1 MGIVGAGGLAGRVTR
16 GGWCRSSGRP
26 VPHPLSQSAATS
38 PLRHSRTWFRGPMR
52 HDSDDRVELLRD
64 ALAATR
70 AAGTARVSF
79 GEYAFAPGR
88 RSRPRLAADGAVD
101 FSKDRV
107 ALVWRVVEGPI
118 LRLMAR
124 LPSVRRAKDESP
136 AAHVPDDWSFYEG
149 SDTKPQR
156 VTVFDGDIEYSSKAA
171 TFWVW
176 RNVPPVS
183 SPLWGMRAIA
193 GSDAPVVLGRYDV
206 IGGVQAR
213 EYFTSLSI
221 QCARAL
227 YPDDPFLRRKGWTV
241 SAGFLVNLWVDSAN
255 LIRRITWGVSAEL
268 GEVVLPWHQLEL
280 SDFGLP
286 LKIDLPEV
294 R

>member
-1 MGIVGAGGLAGRVTR
+1 
-16 GGWCRSSGRP
+16 
-26 VPHPLSQSAATS
+26 
-38 PLRHSRTWFRGPMR
+38 MR
-52 HDSDDRVELLRD
+52 HDSDEGFELVRE

-124 LPSVRRAKDESP
+124 LPSVKRAKAASP
-136 AAHVPDDWSFYEG
+136 AVHVPDDWSFYG
-149 SDTKPQR
+149 RGDTKPER
-156 VTVFDGDIEYSSKAA
+156 VTVFDGDIEYSSKVA
-171 TFWVW
+171 TSWVW
-176 RNVPPVS
+176 RNVPPLS
-183 SPLWGMRAIA
+183 SPLWGMRAIS
-193 GSDAPVVLGRYDV
+193 GSDGPVVLGRKDV

-213 EYFTSLSI
+213 EYFTSISI
-221 QCARAL
+221 QAARTL

-241 SAGFLVNLWVDSAN
+241 SAGFLVNVWVDSAN
-255 LIRRITWGVSAEL
+255 LIRRITWGVSTEL
-268 GEVVLPWHQLEL
+268 GAFVLPWHQLEL
-280 SDFGLP
+280 SDFGFP
-286 LKIDLPEV
+286 LKIDVPEV